1 MERSKSFKTDNWP
14 AYTSSSF
21 QQFCSK
27 FNIYHSTGLPY
38 NPQGQAIVDRAN
50 QTLKVCLTKQKG
62 GIGALAPPKNRLNLA
77 LFTSI
82 F

>member
-1 MERSKSFKTDNWP
+1 MGRPKSFTTDNGP
-14 AYTSSSF
+14 VYTSSF

-38 NPQGQAIVDRAN
+38 NPEGQAIMEKAN

-62 GIGALAPPKNRLNLA
+62 GIGALAPLK
-77 LFTSI
+77 T
-82 F
+82 